1 MFEYL
6 GARRPILAFG
16 ARGGALDRLL
26 AETRGGVLV
35 TSAAEARAAL
45 LHWLANAARR
55 AAIVWRGDR
64 GAVAR
69 YDRRALAGRWAALLD
84 EVTEA
89 APVVRPRRI
98 LRRWP
103 NRRPR

>member
-35 TSAAEARAAL
+35 TTAAEARAAL
-45 LHWLANAARR
+45 LHWARER
-55 AAIVWRGDR
+55 RETGQIVWHGDPE
-64 GAVAR
+64 AVAR

-89 APVVRPRRI
+89 ASVVHRDAPPVLAEQAPR
-98 LRRWP
+98 
-103 NRRPR
+103 